1 MKTTQQINEWFSKE
15 LENYEYSNE
24 NENLNELNVKLS
36 EVTNKKW
43 YSEEELKKILNDYR
57 VNKEDIK
64 SLPRYSKHYN
74 DAIDDIYYALFGEE
88 YKQ

>member
-1 MKTTQQINEWFSKE
+1 MKTTKE
-15 LENYEYSNE
+15 IFLIS
-24 NENLNELNVKLS
+24 LNKVKP
-36 EVTNKKW
+36 NQKW

>member
-1 MKTTQQINEWFSKE
+1 MKTTEQIIIK
-15 LENYEYSNE
+15 
-24 NENLNELNVKLS
+24 LNNISIS
-36 EVTNKKW
+36 ERDNFLHKKW
-43 YSEEELKKILNDYR
+43 YFEKELKKILNDYR